1 MQLGRGFLMAAALLA
16 LGASST
22 ACKTQTAAS
31 SAPDQLSF
39 TLKDLSG
46 KPVGTSDYSGR
57 VVLVDFWATWCKPCE
72 SSFPF
77 YSQLQKDL
85 GGEGLTILA
94 ISVDEKDS
102 DVAAFL
108 ERRPV
113 SFQILRDPEGTVA
126 KTIDR
131 AIETMPTAVLIG
143 RDGRVR
149 MVHAGFVTGDEAK
162 LTQAVREAL
171 AATSTSS
178 VSAE

>member
-1 MQLGRGFLMAAALLA
+1 MQLRPGRGFLMALGLLA
-16 LGASST
+16 LGSPA
-22 ACKTQTAAS
+22 ACKTTTAA
-31 SAPDQLSF
+31 AQPEQLSF
-39 TLKDLSG
+39 TLNDLSG

-77 YSQLQKDL
+77 YSQLQKEL

-102 DVAAFL
+102 DVASFL
-108 ERRPV
+108 ERHPV
-113 SFQILRDPEGTVA
+113 SFQVLRDPEGSVA

-149 MVHAGFVTGDEAK
+149 MVHAGFVSGDEAK
-162 LTQAVREAL
+162 LTQAVRQAL
-171 AATSTSS
+171 TSS
-178 VSAE
+178 VSGE